1 MKKKTQG
8 LTFQCAIIFT
18 IFSVCMLMLTGVL
31 TYVNQTKTYTE
42 QCLEKA
48 RALDSYLAKLMQA
61 DSHDVVHYIDY
72 YMDHYKDIKMK
83 WDFDE
88 YQTAFENFNN
98 LFNEKYPGKTLGVDI
113 QVEDLSDD
121 VQEAYF
127 EYDHQY
133 WVLTFES
140 AKEAFDMSYTYF
152 LVMGDPRSRTE
163 DLAKMYGEGN
173 YDTEHTALYLIDG
186 ERTEATETNENGE
199 EVGTGYLWLG
209 DTYYNAV
216 DKQHEVEWETWN
228 TGKTLDRYQEW
239 DNEWGHTYSYYT
251 PLIIDGR
258 KLGLI
263 VAEIDVE
270 TVNKGLLR
278 TTLIQTGGIA
288 VILIALIIIVLFAIN
303 RLYISKIEDL
313 EKNVNDY
320 AAEKNVRIAE
330 KIRENIKGKN
340 EIALLSEKTADMI
353 AELDTYMNNIRTITA
368 EKERIGS
375 ELKVATHI
383 QAEMLPTN
391 FPDHKDFSLY
401 ASMNPA
407 KEVGGDFYDFF
418 MIDEDH
424 LGLVI
429 ADVSGKGVP
438 AALFMAI
445 SKMLLNLRS
454 LAYGTPA
461 DFLSDV
467 NRLLCENNGGNL
479 FVTVWLGVLT
489 LSTGNLICANAGHEY
504 PVLKRNGKNFT
515 LLVSD
520 HCPPLAAMEDM
531 QFENKTIQLY
541 AGDELFLYTDG
552 VPEAKSAS
560 GERFGMERM
569 IEILNNN
576 KELSPKMLLKKMK
589 QEIDS
594 FIGDCDQ
601 FDDVTMLGFRYNR
614 DPDKL

>member
-8 LTFQCAIIFT
+8 LTFRFAIVFT
-18 IFSVCMLMLTGVL
+18 IFSVCMLILTGFL
-31 TYVNQTKTYTE
+31 TYVNQAKTYKN

-48 RALDSYLAKLMQA
+48 RALDSYLANLMQA
-61 DSHDVVHYIDY
+61 DSHDAVHYIDY
-72 YMDHYKDIKMK
+72 YMDNYRDIKMK

-121 VQEAYF
+121 VQKAYF

-140 AKEAFDMSYTYF
+140 ARDAFGMSYTYF
-152 LVMGDPRSRTE
+152 LVMEDERSRTE
-163 DLAKMYGEGN
+163 DFDKKYGEGN
-173 YDTEHTALYLIDG
+173 YDTEHTALFLIDG
-186 ERTEATETNENGE
+186 ERTEVTEKNENGE

-216 DKQHEVEWETWN
+216 DKEHEVEWETWN

-239 DNEWGHTYSYYT
+239 NNEWGHTYAYYK
-251 PLIIDGR
+251 PLIINGR

-263 VAEIDVE
+263 VTEIDVD
-270 TVNKGLLR
+270 TINKDILR
-278 TTLIQTGGIA
+278 STLIQTSGIA
-288 VILIALIIIVLFAIN
+288 GILLVLVILVLLAIDK
-303 RLYISKIEDL
+303 LYISKIEAL
-313 EKNVNDY
+313 EHNVNEY
-320 AAEKNVRIAE
+320 TANKNAGIAE
-330 KIRENIKGKN
+330 KIRQGIKGKN
-340 EIALLSEKTADMI
+340 EIASLSEKTAYMI
-353 AELDTYMNNIRTITA
+353 TELDTYMNNLKSVTA
-368 EKERIGS
+368 EQERIGS

-391 FPDHKDFSLY
+391 FPDHKDFSIY
-401 ASMNPA
+401 ASMDPA

-429 ADVSGKGVP
+429 ADVSGKGIP

-467 NRLLCENNGGNL
+467 NRILCENNGGNL

-520 HCPPLAAMEDM
+520 HCPPLAAMEDL
-531 QFENKTIQLY
+531 QFENRTIQLQ

-552 VPEAKSAS
+552 VTEAKSVS
-560 GERFGMERM
+560 GERFGMDRM
-569 IEILNNN
+569 IETLNNN
-576 KELSPKMLLKKMK
+576 KELSPKKLLKKIK
-589 QEIDS
+589 QEIDT
-594 FIGDCDQ
+594 FTGGCDP
-601 FDDVTMLGFRYNR
+601 FDDITMLGLRYNR